1 MSALR
6 LVFTLVC
13 AVLVLQAARAEV
25 DSSSLT
31 PLEQGKL
38 LRAKA
43 DSGDSTAM
51 LDLAMLLLEHAPMPK
66 RPGKICDGK
75 PVNPL
80 IKPPPGA
87 KCIVVQDEANAALL
101 EEWKPV
107 GTKYTARSWITRAA
121 EQGNTKAMSVL
132 CKLGSDAAAPAA
144 VREEG
149 DEWCRRMN
157 EQ

>member
-6 LVFTLVC
+6 LVFTALC
-13 AVLVLQAARAEV
+13 SVLVFQAVHAEIA
-25 DSSSLT
+25 SSSLT
-31 PLEQGKL
+31 PLQQGKL

-51 LDLAMLLLEHAPMPK
+51 LDLAMLLLEHAPAPK
-66 RPGKICDGK
+66 RSGKICDGK

-80 IKPPPGA
+80 IKPPVGA
-87 KCIVVQDEANAALL
+87 KCIVVQDEANAALI

-107 GTKYTARSWITRAA
+107 GTKYAAKAWITKAA
-121 EQGNTKAMSVL
+121 EHGNSKAMSLL
-132 CKLGSDAAAPAA
+132 CKLGSDSAAPAA

-149 DEWCRRMN
+149 NDWCRKMN
-157 EQ
+157 QH